1 MKSDYEILDYIYKN
15 ASMGYESTFTLL
27 KTLANK
33 ENKIKEVVED
43 ILNSYSDFTKQSE
56 LLLAKINEDGKKY
69 SKMVTMNADMNIK
82 RKINK
87 DNSDAAV
94 AEMLIKGLTMGVNNQ
109 EKLFSSIDKEVDHK
123 IINLMNDFKDFQE
136 NSIKKLEKYL

>member
-1 MKSDYEILDYIYKN
+1 MKSDYKILDYIYKN

-27 KTLANK
+27 KSLAKK

-43 ILNSYSDFTKQSE
+43 ILNSYSEFTKQSE

-69 SKMVTMNADMNIK
+69 SKMVTVSADMGIK
-82 RKINK
+82 RKINQ
-87 DNSDAAV
+87 DNSDSAV
-94 AEMLIKGLTMGVNNQ
+94 AQMLIKGLAMGVKNQ
-109 EKLFSSIDKEVDHK
+109 EELFECIDKEVDYK
-123 IINLMNDFKDFQE
+123 IIKLMNDFKNFQE